1 MSTSCGRS
9 IAAAGWPGARC
20 RRIAQEPGVAPA
32 STTETFVAL
41 RMQLDSWRW
50 AGVPFYLRTGKRLPK
65 RTTEIAIQF
74 RRPPLQIFKRVS
86 PSSVAPNL
94 LIINVQPD
102 EGISVRFE
110 AKLPATRMQLAP
122 VMMNFRYGTAFG
134 GSVPE
139 AYETLLLDAML
150 GDPTLFA
157 RHDFVE
163 SSWALD
169 HAGPRA
175 VAGESGHRPA
185 GRTRPESGGARKP
198 MRSSSVMAGD
208 GGRCDDF
215 VARIAPASRP
225 RGRVLRDRAC
235 ARAQRPRRREAGA
248 GARADGDDRR
258 RRPARAARRSGR
270 GRRAADRRRRPR
282 HPDLHG
288 TNPAPTIRVLGHAVA
303 LEELRPEYLN
313 NAVAALRLSSLP
325 TVVWWRGG
333 NPEMLEGVAH
343 LADRMVFDA
352 EEPADVWAR
361 AAGLAEHTAISDLRW
376 ARLTRWRALMAQFFD
391 IPAVREAAAS
401 FNRLVIEGA
410 DRFAA
415 QLYGGWL
422 SSSLHWSADVA
433 IELRPVPGGPAIQRI
448 ELGDG
453 DQCLSLRL
461 GPSGRCVEASARVA
475 GHTETSRVVS
485 LGDQR
490 LTTLICEELR
500 IRSRDLAFERAVA
513 VARGIA

>member
-1 MSTSCGRS
+1 MTTSSRESLLPLGREVAFSEIELALGRS
-9 IAAAGWPGARC
+9 GLDDQKRAPGR
-20 RRIAQEPGVAPA
+20 
-32 STTETFVAL
+32 AL
-41 RMQLDSWRW
+41 T
-50 AGVPFYLRTGKRLPK
+50 ATIVVVGPHERLA
-65 RTTEIAIQF
+65 E
-74 RRPPLQIFKRVS
+74 
-86 PSSVAPNL
+86 
-94 LIINVQPD
+94 
-102 EGISVRFE
+102 
-110 AKLPATRMQLAP
+110 
-122 VMMNFRYGTAFG
+122 
-134 GSVPE
+134 
-139 AYETLLLDAML
+139 
-150 GDPTLFA
+150 
-157 RHDFVE
+157 
-163 SSWALD
+163 
-169 HAGPRA
+169 
-175 VAGESGHRPA
+175 
-185 GRTRPESGGARKP
+185 
-198 MRSSSVMAGD
+198 
-208 GGRCDDF
+208 
-215 VARIAPASRP
+215 
-225 RGRVLRDRAC
+225 
-235 ARAQRPRRREAGA
+235 
-248 GARADGDDRR
+248 
-258 RRPARAARRSGR
+258 
-270 GRRAADRRRRPR
+270 AADAVEQLTDVGVRAI
-282 HPDLHG
+282 LISNG

-352 EEPADVWAR
+352 EEPAAVWAR

-422 SSSLHWSADVA
+422 SSSLQWSADVA
-433 IELRPVPGGPAIQRI
+433 IELVPVPGGPAIQRI

-453 DQCLSLRL
+453 AQCLSLRL

-500 IRSRDLAFERAVA
+500 IRSRNLAFERAVA